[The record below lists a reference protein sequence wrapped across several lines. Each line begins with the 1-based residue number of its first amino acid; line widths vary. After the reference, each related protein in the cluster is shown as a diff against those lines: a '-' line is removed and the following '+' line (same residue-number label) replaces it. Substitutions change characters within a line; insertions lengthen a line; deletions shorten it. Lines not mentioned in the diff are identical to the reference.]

1 MGDVIDFEIYRKKC
15 RGGDAED
22 RDRMARLKQRQGELD
37 SASSLA
43 KPKESPGEPVEQ
55 PAD

>member
-1 MGDVIDFEIYRKKC
+1 MGDVIDFEKYRKKC
-15 RGGDAED
+15 RGGGADD

-43 KPKESPGEPVEQ
+43 KPKESSGEPVEQ